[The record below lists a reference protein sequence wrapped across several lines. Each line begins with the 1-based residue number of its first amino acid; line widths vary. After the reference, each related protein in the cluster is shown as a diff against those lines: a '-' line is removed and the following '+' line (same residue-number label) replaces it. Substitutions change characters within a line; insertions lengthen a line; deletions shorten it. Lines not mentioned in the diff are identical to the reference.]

1 MEEKYDGRIFAHWT
15 QHGEHGVVHLRPV
28 GTDLEFRINIPP
40 GCAVYMSRG
49 ILGDDSGNAQFRRF
63 EHKHFKFGARISWV
77 LEIENVDIE
86 TIESSTCSAIMEASR
101 RQDAMRLDLRG
112 IFGGDRWN
120 YSLYTA
126 SASRDERF
134 RPREYTVL
142 TNASGRILL
151 FCSRIHSLTNGVE
164 RDGVA
169 LFDIIGQHV
178 GITVQA
184 LERCRHTGGYVVGVL
199 RVFRFKHFAGLGFTS
214 GQFAAL
220 IDADPERKEELAN
233 LLTENS
239 NRTASQEVEITQ
251 FNEEGIVVGG
261 PALHDSLRAGKN
273 KPGDK
278 VRIPNLPKSMTQDG
292 KQGAVTAKMIHAGTI
307 ASRGEGLTIPKYT
320 RKQEADGHWLIR
332 FTGVATT
339 HREAT
344 RKGLSKRKRS

>member
-15 QHGEHGVVHLRPV
+15 QYGEHGVVHLRPV

-40 GCAVYMSRG
+40 GCAVYMSRE
-49 ILGDDSGNAQFRRF
+49 ILGDDSGNAQFPRF
-63 EHKHFKFGARISWV
+63 EHKHFKFGALISWV

-86 TIESSTCSAIMEASR
+86 AIESSTCSAIMEASR

-112 IFGGDRWN
+112 IFGGDKWN

-142 TNASGRILL
+142 TNASGRIVL
-151 FCSRIHSLTNGVE
+151 FCSRIQSLTNGVE

-169 LFDIIGQHV
+169 LFDIIGHQV

-220 IDADPERKEELAN
+220 IDADPEAKELLAN

-239 NRTASQEVEITQ
+239 NQTASQEVEITL

-261 PALHDSLRAGKN
+261 PSLHDSIAAGKTR
-273 KPGDK
+273 PGNK
-278 VRIPNLPKSMTQDG
+278 VRIPNIPRSMAHDDSR
-292 KQGAVTAKMIHAGTI
+292 AITAKMIHAGTI
-307 ASRGEGLTIPKYT
+307 ATRGEGLSIPKYT
-320 RKQEADGHWLIR
+320 RNPSKADGHWLIR
-332 FTGVATT
+332 FTGVTT
-339 HREAT
+339 TRREVV
-344 RKGLSKRKRS
+344 RKGMSKRKRS